1 MANIHLIY
9 SNSRLPLSPLIR
21 WRTKADFSHI
31 GLILEPNAGLI
42 SPDSLI
48 THSALSSKGV
58 KFTTLKSFIGH
69 ASSYQ
74 ITQLKEKTNYFED
87 ALEIAKIYEGTP
99 YDLEGAIGLGVGEN
113 WQDDDKFWC
122 SEWVAFILKNIG
134 LKLPYLDD
142 IHRISPRHNQDW
154 EQTVL
159 GVV

>member
-42 SPDSLI
+42 TPDSLI

-69 ASSYQ
+69 SSSYQ

-87 ALEIAKIYEGTP
+87 ALEPATYCNK
-99 YDLEGAIGLGVGEN
+99 
-113 WQDDDKFWC
+113 
-122 SEWVAFILKNIG
+122 
-134 LKLPYLDD
+134 
-142 IHRISPRHNQDW
+142 
-154 EQTVL
+154 
-159 GVV
+159 